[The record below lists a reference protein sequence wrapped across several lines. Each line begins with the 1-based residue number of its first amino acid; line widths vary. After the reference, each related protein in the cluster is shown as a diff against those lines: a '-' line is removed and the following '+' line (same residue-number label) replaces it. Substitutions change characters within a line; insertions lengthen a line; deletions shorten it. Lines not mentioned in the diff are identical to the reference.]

1 MIHEFEVLSLLEVT
15 SGIYF
20 LYDFIGFLHHSFQDW
35 LSWLSYVFIHTQ
47 LPKIP
52 PHYFSEAD
60 VWIQPCF
67 IDLLLFLGIT
77 SSCMTQFQ
85 QPLAAGQMSPHLS
98 PQYFLSTEEFIINS
112 MTVKCSGPVAAKLA
126 RISHTTIAGAW
137 FVLIWCCALWS
148 IISHMSRGHCSRSR
162 VVCSNAAFKF

>member
-77 SSCMTQFQ
+77 VFLHDPVSAAFSCWTDVPTFESTIFFINRGVHHQLNDCEVLWTGGCKTSSNQPHHYRWCLVCANMVLCIMVNHFSHVQRTLFQ
-85 QPLAAGQMSPHLS
+85 KSCGLL
-98 PQYFLSTEEFIINS
+98 
-112 MTVKCSGPVAAKLA
+112 KCS
-126 RISHTTIAGAW
+126 
-137 FVLIWCCALWS
+137 F
-148 IISHMSRGHCSRSR
+148 
-162 VVCSNAAFKF
+162 

>member
-20 LYDFIGFLHHSFQDW
+20 LYDFISFLHHSFQDW

-77 SSCMTQFQ
+77 VFLHDPVSAAFSCWTDVPTFE
-85 QPLAAGQMSPHLS
+85 STI
-98 PQYFLSTEEFIINS
+98 FLSTEEFIINS

>member
-52 PHYFSEAD
+52 QHYFSEAD

-77 SSCMTQFQ
+77 VFLHDPVSAAFSCWTVVPTFESTIFFINRGVHHQLNDCEVLWTGGCKTSSNQPHHYRWCLVCANMVLCIMVNHFSYVQRTLFQ
-85 QPLAAGQMSPHLS
+85 KSCGLL
-98 PQYFLSTEEFIINS
+98 
-112 MTVKCSGPVAAKLA
+112 KCS
-126 RISHTTIAGAW
+126 
-137 FVLIWCCALWS
+137 F
-148 IISHMSRGHCSRSR
+148 
-162 VVCSNAAFKF
+162 